1 MTRPQPAAPT
11 PLTYRPEVA
20 ARVLGVSRATLYRM
34 IAKGNLS
41 AYKLGTATVIRHED
55 LARLVEGA
63 ELSSST
69 KAAQA
74 SIR

>member
-1 MTRPQPAAPT
+1 MPRPQPVAP
-11 PLTYRPEVA
+11 PITYRPDAA
-20 ARVLGVSRATLYRM
+20 ARALGVSRATLYRL
-34 IAKGNLS
+34 IAKGDLS
-41 AYKLGTATVIRHED
+41 AYKLGNATVIRHED